1 MIITVTNR
9 NVQGADPRNHEPS
22 VGDHTM
28 FGDDFNAE
36 GGPNELRVATA
47 DSSARVSDSSSRADI
62 SDQASRV
69 LDQ

>member
-9 NVQGADPRNHEPS
+9 NVQGADPRSHEPS

-47 DSSARVSDSSSRADI
+47 EEVDGSSQLRGRSRTPM
-62 SDQASRV
+62 R
-69 LDQ
+69 